1 MAEKKILTRHLS
13 ETIGTLVSR
22 LTYPVVIQ
30 YAKPRAPVLASKFP
44 VKVVDHSKVLHVALK
59 AYPESVRIPARGKTK
74 SDIIRGL
81 LPVKPGTTTLD
92 LPAGVIFVPNKTA

>member
-1 MAEKKILTRHLS
+1 MAEKKLFARHLS

-22 LTYPVVIQ
+22 LTYPVVIN
-30 YAKPRAPVLASKFP
+30 YAKPAAPVLASKFP
-44 VKVVDHSKVLHVALK
+44 AKTVDHARVLHVAFK
-59 AYPESVRIPARGKTK
+59 AHPESVRIPARGKTK
-74 SDIIRGL
+74 SDVIRGL